1 MQQVQIKDVKKGEFI
16 RRKPEA
22 KTTYIKGDYDRSN
35 KDYSCTSFDDINKE
49 IFIKPNVKVWVG
61 CTF

>member
-35 KDYSCTSFDDINKE
+35 
-49 IFIKPNVKVWVG
+49 
-61 CTF
+61 